1 MGYCVKDT
9 SYWTQNR
16 LSRIVYLDILCPFLV
31 GGKGEDGL
39 KYYEQAVRKGWGGE
53 VIQKKLIFRWSN
65 FSMTSYFFTNF
76 MLIISGLFPYLT
88 PHTWKHQE
96 NLRFSDVFRGRGVKK
111 EASGIKWVQK
121 GSCYRSCYC
130 YFQQLLII
138 KCDSL
143 YLSWK

>member
-16 LSRIVYLDILCPFLV
+16 LSRIVYLDTLCPFLV

-39 KYYEQAVRKGWGGE
+39 KYYEQAVRKGWEGE

-121 GSCYRSCYC
+121 GSCYRSCYY